1 MIKAG
6 SVIKI
11 TDNEDRS
18 FLGRV
23 ISVEFSGWLVEPI
36 QGAPC
41 TIFVPDEWKIE
52 EEDQILN
59 ISPVLDEAI
68 STAKNI
74 QKLLRAALT
83 FGEAAPT
90 QASQAIDEA
99 IKRIEDTMEGLD
111 EGTIQLVVELGRIK
125 EALA

>member
-6 SVIKI
+6 SIVKI
-11 TDNEDRS
+11 TDNEERS

-36 QGAPC
+36 EGAPC

-83 FGEAAPT
+83 FGEVAPT

-125 EALA
+125 DALA